1 MTNAPRPLPDDGV
14 EDDLGAAATLPGK
27 RGGDGSGSSRGP
39 ARRRRRGG
47 KALVVVVVLAVL
59 GLALVPAV
67 TSTLAK
73 TPRDKIGISYGGGP
87 IEGAHFQKIVE
98 PGSGLF
104 FNGLFDDLYL
114 YPADQRNYIVS
125 ATDAEGDNPGAGAI
139 TAPTQDQVTVGFQV
153 AVYYR
158 LNTDLLREFHEEL
171 GLKYSAYTT
180 DGWNRLIE
188 DTFRQQIEAALQEQ
202 TRRYLVEDLFGDV
215 EVLLDLQ
222 QSVEESVSAGLVESL
237 GADFFCSPTYEPG
250 GECGSPTVII
260 KKIDI
265 PQSVAQS
272 FEDRK
277 ASQVNVQTREN
288 EARAID
294 VIADALAA
302 APDYVKLKAIES
314 GQVTFWVL
322 PDGGVTIAAP
332 DEASPSADGGGG
344 SGAATTP
351 PAGSG
356 GETGGG

>member
-1 MTNAPRPLPDDGV
+1 MTDAPRPSDDDGV
-14 EDDLGAAATLPGK
+14 EDPLGAAATLPGK
-27 RGGDGSGSSRGP
+27 RGDRSSSDAP
-39 ARRRRRGG
+39 RRTGRRRGG
-47 KALVVVVVLAVL
+47 KLALAAAAIVILL
-59 GLALVPAV
+59 LALVPAV

-73 TPRDKIGISYGGGP
+73 TPRDRIGISYGGGP
-87 IEGAHFQKIVE
+87 IEGAHFQKIVQ

-114 YPADQRNYIVS
+114 YPADQRNYIIS
-125 ATDAEGDNPGAGAI
+125 AADADDGDDPTAGVV
-139 TAPTQDQVTVGFQV
+139 TAPTKDQVQVGYQV

-180 DGWNRLIE
+180 AGWNDLIQ

-202 TRRYLVEDLFGDV
+202 TRRYDVADLFGNV

-222 QSVEESVSAGLVESL
+222 QQVEQSVSTGLVDAL
-237 GADFFCSPTYEPG
+237 GAEFFCSPTFEPG
-250 GECGSPTVII
+250 GECGSPTFVV

-265 PQSVAQS
+265 PQPVAAS
-272 FEDRK
+272 FERVRVTENEVF
-277 ASQVNVQTREN
+277 ARTN
-288 EARAID
+288 EARAIE
-294 VIADALAA
+294 VIADALAE

-332 DEASPSADGGGG
+332 GEATD
-344 SGAATTP
+344 GAAP
-351 PAGSG
+351 PS
-356 GETGGG
+356 TGGG